1 MLEVTTS
8 AASSNGI
15 KVALY
20 NAGADRNPSSLLLD
34 AGTVDAATTG
44 IKTLVISQAVAKG
57 LYWLVIRTESNSA
70 VIRGFNSAL
79 IPNFIGT
86 STTNMSTFRAGIK
99 QNVSYPIAWPD
110 PWGVPTYASS
120 GAMPLVGFQL
130 SA

>member
-1 MLEVTTS
+1 MSSKRFKNINGTAWAIPIYFEKPQTISALMLEVTTS

-70 VIRGFNSAL
+70 VIRGFNLVL
-79 IPNFIGT
+79 IPNLIGT
-86 STTNMSTFRAGIK
+86 STTNM
-99 QNVSYPIAWPD
+99 
-110 PWGVPTYASS
+110 
-120 GAMPLVGFQL
+120 
-130 SA
+130 